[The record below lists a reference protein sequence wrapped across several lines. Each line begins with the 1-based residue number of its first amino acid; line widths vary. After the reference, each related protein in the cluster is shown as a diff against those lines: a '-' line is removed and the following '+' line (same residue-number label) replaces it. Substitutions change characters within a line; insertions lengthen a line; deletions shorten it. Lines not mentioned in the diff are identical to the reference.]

1 MARILDD
8 EDETTANELL
18 DHTQEYLK
26 IQGLENARI
35 WYAIGA
41 LLLACV
47 FFILAGLIWF
57 NKSYLISW
65 INKEVFEIIIG
76 AITGGVGALFFVV
89 QRSNKILMD
98 PAAGRWIHYLESCS
112 RILAGVLGAFL
123 IALAIKEN
131 ILLGVTTDLSPSNS
145 FIILL
150 VLCFCAG
157 ASERLVPGFI
167 KKIEDSSSPDS
178 P

>member
-1 MARILDD
+1 MVCYGSSLGS
-8 EDETTANELL
+8 LF
-18 DHTQEYLK
+18 
-26 IQGLENARI
+26 
-35 WYAIGA
+35 
-41 LLLACV
+41 

-76 AITGGVGALFFVV
+76 ALTGGVGALFFVV

-178 P
+178 PHDKA